1 MPGQSASSRQC
12 TVHVLICADL
22 SVSRAVQLA
31 DTLTGHIPLFF
42 PEGQIQ
48 EKKAQLVKR
57 SNDQQIFIISHG
69 ETISR
74 SC

>member
-22 SVSRAVQLA
+22 SVFRAVQLA

-42 PEGQIQ
+42 PEENIQ
-48 EKKAQLVKR
+48 VKKAQLVK
-57 SNDQQIFIISHG
+57 
-69 ETISR
+69 
-74 SC
+74 C